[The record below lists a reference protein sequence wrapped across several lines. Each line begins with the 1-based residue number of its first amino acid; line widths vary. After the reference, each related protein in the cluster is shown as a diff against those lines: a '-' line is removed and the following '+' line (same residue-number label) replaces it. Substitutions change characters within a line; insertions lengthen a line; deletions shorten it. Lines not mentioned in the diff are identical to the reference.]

1 MKLSSQ
7 STVLFGIWRLRVKKK
22 QIPKRC
28 GLGMDHRG
36 AMNLDLKIFRSW
48 SHISEEGGGRKR
60 SLEKVLMEED
70 VDHTLDERERRP
82 PNPQELGK

>member
-1 MKLSSQ
+1 MKLNSQ

-36 AMNLDLKIFRSW
+36 AVNLDLKIFRSW
-48 SHISEEGGGRKR
+48 SHISEEGEEGREALRKC
-60 SLEKVLMEED
+60 
-70 VDHTLDERERRP
+70 
-82 PNPQELGK
+82 